1 MTPELI
7 GTLSVGAAL
16 MVGLGGPTLAL
27 WRDVGRHI
35 ERLDQRLSA
44 DIGDLRGDVRD
55 LDRRLARVEGVIAGL
70 AYANGRD
77 RGEGRAA

>member
-7 GTLSVGAAL
+7 GTLSVGAVL
-16 MVGLGGPTLAL
+16 LVGLGGLIVGMAAWL
-27 WRDVGRHI
+27 RADIRDVRVDMDG
-35 ERLDQRLSA
+35 
-44 DIGDLRGDVRD
+44 LRADVRD
-55 LDRRLARVEGVIAGL
+55 LDRRLARVEGVIEGL